1 MATKRHRN
9 LKNHFVILCLF
20 VANVSL
26 QGATLPQF
34 ALRDTAGLVHHESE
48 WSKSRAVVVF
58 FTTTDCPLSNSYVP
72 EMNRVRAEYEKRG
85 VAFYAVQTDTTIPDR
100 EVRTHATEF
109 GFTFPVL
116 FDPEQAL
123 VRLAGATA
131 TPEAAVL
138 SNDGKVLYL
147 GRIDNRIVDFDK
159 RRPAATESDLRD
171 ALDAVLSNKAV
182 ARPKT
187 DVIGCAINPVNREK
201 TP

>member
-1 MATKRHRN
+1 MIG
-9 LKNHFVILCLF
+9 ILIAIL
-20 VANVSL
+20 SL
-26 QGATLPQF
+26 LPLPQF
-34 ALRDTAGLVHHESE
+34 ALRDTAGVVHHQDE

-72 EMNRVRAEYEKRG
+72 EMNRVRAEYENRG
-85 VAFYAVQTDTTIPDR
+85 VAFYAVQTDTTIKDL
-100 EVRTHATEF
+100 EVRRHAAEF

-116 FDPEQAL
+116 FDPKQLL

-159 RRPAATESDLRD
+159 RRPAATESDLKD
-171 ALDAVLSNKAV
+171 ALDAVLAGKPVSH
-182 ARPKT
+182 PKT
-187 DVIGCAINPVNREK
+187 EVIGCAINLVSREK